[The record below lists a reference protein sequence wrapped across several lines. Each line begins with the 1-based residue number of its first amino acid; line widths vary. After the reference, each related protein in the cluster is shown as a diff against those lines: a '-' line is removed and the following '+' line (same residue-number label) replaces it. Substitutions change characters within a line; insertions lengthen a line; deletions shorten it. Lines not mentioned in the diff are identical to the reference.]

1 MNNLNDECC
10 DIIFELINFF
20 YTCIAVLINFKLNN
34 WNGFKHQLLDKIT
47 NGMEE
52 QRLIIKEYE
61 YLRRYNDLKKS
72 IELMEYIKNYFDII
86 IEVEITTE
94 CNIIITLM
102 QDDIFNNLS
111 NQSFELPIT
120 A

>member
-10 DIIFELINFF
+10 DIIFELIKFI

-102 QDDIFNNLS
+102 QDDIFNILS
-111 NQSFELPIT
+111 NQSFELPIS